1 MTAVEPEQDSFP
13 DTIAAPLVCWLGALF
28 TGPVAPAIVLVMSRH
43 HRESPT
49 RAHAI
54 AATVLWTV
62 ALGVYLPVF
71 VFAIFLPSLD
81 RDSGGP
87 SPWAFLVAAG
97 IAVSTWTATLIGLVV
112 IYRQHKAGAWSAS
125 PGSTPPTASNQRFDL

>member
-1 MTAVEPEQDSFP
+1 MTAAHPAQDSFT

-28 TGPVAPAIVLVMSRH
+28 TGPVAPAIVLIISRH
-43 HRESPT
+43 QRGSPT

-54 AATVLWTV
+54 VATIVWTV
-62 ALGVYLPVF
+62 ALAVYLPVF
-71 VFAIFLPSLD
+71 FFAIFLPSFD

-87 SPWAFLVAAG
+87 DVWAFLFAVGVALT
-97 IAVSTWTATLIGLVV
+97 TWIATLIAMVV

-125 PGSTPPTASNQRFDL
+125 PAPA